1 MKFIIALTLAFP
13 LLASAQGRPELESQL
28 TSELR
33 EVNLAIKE
41 NLQFMDENEI
51 LEATRSLRSIKRLA
65 RGRGQGPGRDRPI
78 PQGPTNPY
86 PREIPCS
93 QDYRFQETFV
103 KIKAFAYS
111 GDGYNYSSSG
121 ATSYATNWT
130 NTYSCDLADKYIS
143 DFKRIR
149 SFAYS
154 GSGLNLSSS
163 GAVSY
168 AASMI
173 SKLCQGVNF
182 EQIYQRDY
190 NFAYSGSGLNMSSS
204 GARAYAQPRMEAQAF
219 VCRNF

>member
-1 MKFIIALTLAFP
+1 MKFLIAMTLAFP
-13 LLASAQGRPELESQL
+13 LLASAQSRPEIESQL
-28 TSELR
+28 TNELR
-33 EVNLAIKE
+33 EVNLVIKE
-41 NLQFMDENEI
+41 NLQHMDENDI
-51 LEATRSLRSIKRLA
+51 YEATRALRSIKRIA
-65 RGRGQGPGRDRPI
+65 RGQRPGPGRDRPT

-103 KIKAFAYS
+103 KIKAFAYA
-111 GDGYNYSSSG
+111 GDGYNYSSTG
-121 ATSYATNWT
+121 ATNYATNWT
-130 NTYSCDLADKYIS
+130 NTYSCDLADRFIS

-168 AASMI
+168 ADSMI
-173 SKLCQGVNF
+173 RKLCHGVNF
-182 EQIYQRDY
+182 EQIFQRDY

-204 GARAYAQPRMEAQAF
+204 GARAYAQPRMESQAF
-219 VCRNF
+219 VCHNF

>member
-1 MKFIIALTLAFP
+1 
-13 LLASAQGRPELESQL
+13 
-28 TSELR
+28 
-33 EVNLAIKE
+33 
-41 NLQFMDENEI
+41 MDETEI

-65 RGRGQGPGRDRPI
+65 RGRGQGPGRDRPT
-78 PQGPTNPY
+78 PQGPTY
-86 PREIPCS
+86 PREIPCA
-93 QDYRFQETFV
+93 QDYRFQETFI

-111 GDGYNYSSSG
+111 GEGYNYSSSA

-143 DFKRIR
+143 DFKRIKN
-149 SFAYS
+149 FAYS

-163 GAVSY
+163 GAISY
-168 AASMI
+168 ANSMI
-173 SKLCQGVNF
+173 QKLCQGVNF

-190 NFAYSGSGLNMSSS
+190 NFAYSGSGLNLSSS

>member
-1 MKFIIALTLAFP
+1 MKFFLALTLAFP

-28 TSELR
+28 TAELR
-33 EVNLAIKE
+33 DVNQVIKE
-41 NLQFMDENEI
+41 NLQHMDENEI

-65 RGRGQGPGRDRPI
+65 LGRGPRRDHPI
-78 PQGPTNPY
+78 PQRPE
-86 PREIPCS
+86 PRYSVPCS

-103 KIKAFAYS
+103 KIKAFAYA
-111 GDGYNYSSSG
+111 GDGYNYSSTG
-121 ATSYATNWT
+121 ATNYATNWT
-130 NTYSCDLADKYIS
+130 NTYSCDLADKFIA

-168 AASMI
+168 ADSMI
-173 SKLCQGVNF
+173 KKLCQGVNF

-190 NFAYSGSGLNMSSS
+190 SFAYSGSGLNLSSS
-204 GARAYAQPRMEAQAF
+204 GARAYAQPRMESQAF
-219 VCRNF
+219 VCHNI